1 MTQGTTLATHCAAQ
15 IRSAQAKT
23 RLRRKRRAEDPMREF
38 DRLPPDLRAWLTMA
52 ALPWRPRSV
61 QRAFEKALK
70 ETGDR
75 SRALAQL
82 SALQGRIIAKDTAMV
97 FGPNHP
103 SASAHDTR
111 PTDTQGRN
119 MR

>member
-1 MTQGTTLATHCAAQ
+1 MTRSTKPTVKW
-15 IRSAQAKT
+15 RSAQAKT
-23 RLRRKRRAEDPMREF
+23 ELRRKRRTEDPMREF
-38 DRLPPDLRAWLTMA
+38 DRLPPDLRAWLAMA
-52 ALPWRPRSV
+52 TLPWRPRSV

-82 SALQGRIIAKDTAMV
+82 SALQSRVIAKDTAMV

-103 SASAHDTR
+103 SAAAHDAASTGAQR
-111 PTDTQGRN
+111 
-119 MR
+119 